1 MKIVRPEDVTF
12 QGDLTN
18 EEVAEIMG
26 DNLKEEVFVYV
37 KETDRT
43 NFIATVLG
51 RMTDD
56 YVDRA
61 DVFTLV
67 FEQGFS
73 EDFAKKVKAEI
84 AELWVGVI
92 QKKHIDRP
100 EDFVDP
106 DNTIRKR
113 WLRIQLDA
121 TENTL
126 KALRDFIVH

>member
-73 EDFAKKVKAEI
+73 EEFAIKVKAEI
-84 AELWVGVI
+84 AKLWVGVI